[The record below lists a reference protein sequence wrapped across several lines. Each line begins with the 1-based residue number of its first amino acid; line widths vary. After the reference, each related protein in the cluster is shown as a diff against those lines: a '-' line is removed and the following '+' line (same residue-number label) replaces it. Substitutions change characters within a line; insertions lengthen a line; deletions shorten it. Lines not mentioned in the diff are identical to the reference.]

1 MPDFDI
7 DFCQNRRPEVIDYV
21 TQKYGEERV
30 GQIIT
35 FGKLQAKAV
44 IRDVSR
50 VFALPYS
57 EADMLSKLVPEELG
71 ITLEKALEVEPK
83 FQELMDGD
91 QKIKQII
98 NISRR
103 LEGLYRHASIHAA
116 GVIITNKP
124 LVHYCPLFKGR
135 EGEQVVQFDK
145 DFSETIGLVK
155 FDFLGLKTL
164 TVIDYASQFIRR
176 DHDECFDIEA
186 VDLEDKKVYDFIS
199 RGETIGVFQL
209 ESSGMIDLFVNE
221 SAPTTSRILRPST
234 LFIVQVLLNLG
245 WLMTSLR

>member
-124 LVHYCPLFKGR
+124 LVHYCPLFKGEKESR
-135 EGEQVVQFDK
+135 LFNLIKIFLRQ
-145 DFSETIGLVK
+145 LV
-155 FDFLGLKTL
+155 L
-164 TVIDYASQFIRR
+164 
-176 DHDECFDIEA
+176 
-186 VDLEDKKVYDFIS
+186 
-199 RGETIGVFQL
+199 
-209 ESSGMIDLFVNE
+209 
-221 SAPTTSRILRPST
+221 
-234 LFIVQVLLNLG
+234 
-245 WLMTSLR
+245 